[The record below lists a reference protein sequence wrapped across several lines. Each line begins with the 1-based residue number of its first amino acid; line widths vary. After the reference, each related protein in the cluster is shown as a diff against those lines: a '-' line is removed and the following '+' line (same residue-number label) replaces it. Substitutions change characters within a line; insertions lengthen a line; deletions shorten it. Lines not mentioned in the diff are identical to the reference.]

1 MLTEI
6 TQVGLALV
14 HSGHVP
20 PRREPPSHRRGA
32 AVRDAV
38 LQATAE
44 LLFAEGIANTR
55 MADIAARAG
64 VHETSIYRRWG
75 TRANLIAE
83 ALSSQMDADLAL
95 PDTGSTREDLIAFF
109 TALAKFLATPLGR
122 SIMALGLSTSEE
134 EAVFEPARDQFWTI
148 RLTRSS
154 ILVRRGVD
162 RQELRPEI
170 DAELFLEALGGPL
183 NLHVLLRNR
192 PADRDYVSQLVDLV
206 LDGARPRN

>member
-1 MLTEI
+1 
-6 TQVGLALV
+6 
-14 HSGHVP
+14 VP
-20 PRREPPSHRRGA
+20 ARRHPPSHRRGA

-44 LLFAEGIANTR
+44 LLFSEGVANTR

-75 TRANLIAE
+75 SRANLIAE
-83 ALSSQMDADLAL
+83 ALSSQMNADLAL
-95 PDTGSTREDLIAFF
+95 PDTGSTREDLVAFF
-109 TALAKFLATPLGR
+109 TALAEFLAAPLGR
-122 SIMALGLSTSEE
+122 SIMGLGFAASDEE
-134 EAVFEPARDQFWTI
+134 DVFESARDQFWTI
-148 RLTRSS
+148 RLTRAS

-162 RQELRPEI
+162 RQELRPDI

-192 PADRDYVSQLVDLV
+192 PADRDYVSQLVDLA
-206 LDGARPRN
+206 LAGARPR

>member
-1 MLTEI
+1 M
-6 TQVGLALV
+6 V
-14 HSGHVP
+14 
-20 PRREPPSHRRGA
+20 
-32 AVRDAV
+32 
-38 LQATAE
+38 
-44 LLFAEGIANTR
+44 
-55 MADIAARAG
+55 DIAARAG

-109 TALAKFLATPLGR
+109 TALAKFLAAPLGR
-122 SIMALGLSTSEE
+122 SIMGLGLSTSDQ
-134 EAVFEPARDQFWTI
+134 EAVLEPARDQFWTI

-192 PADRDYVSQLVDLV
+192 PAGRGYVSQLVDLV
-206 LDGARPRN
+206 LDGARPRH

>member
-1 MLTEI
+1 MR
-6 TQVGLALV
+6 LALL
-14 HSGHVP
+14 HSGYMPTRGH
-20 PRREPPSHRRGA
+20 PPSHRRGA

-38 LQATAE
+38 LQATAG
-44 LLFAEGIANTR
+44 LLFDEGVANTR

-75 TRANLIAE
+75 SRASLIAE
-83 ALSSQMDADLAL
+83 ALSSQMNADLAL
-95 PDTGSTREDLIAFF
+95 PDTGSTREDLIVFF
-109 TALAKFLATPLGR
+109 TALAQFLATPLGR
-122 SIMALGLSTSEE
+122 SIMGLGLAAPDEE
-134 EAVFEPARDQFWTI
+134 DVFESARDQFWTI

-162 RQELRPEI
+162 RQEIRADV

-192 PADRDYVSQLVDLV
+192 PADREYVSQLVDLA
-206 LDGARPRN
+206 LDGARPRS

>member
-1 MLTEI
+1 
-6 TQVGLALV
+6 
-14 HSGHVP
+14 VP
-20 PRREPPSHRRGA
+20 ARRHPPSHRRGA

-44 LLFAEGIANTR
+44 LLFSEGVAHTR

-75 TRANLIAE
+75 SRANLIAE
-83 ALSSQMDADLAL
+83 ALSSQMNADLAL
-95 PDTGSTREDLIAFF
+95 PDTGSTREDLVAFF
-109 TALAKFLATPLGR
+109 TALAEFLAAPLGR
-122 SIMALGLSTSEE
+122 SIMGLGFAASDEE
-134 EAVFEPARDQFWTI
+134 DVFESARDQFWTI
-148 RLTRSS
+148 RLTRAS

-162 RQELRPEI
+162 RQELRPDI

-192 PADRDYVSQLVDLV
+192 PADRDYVSQLVDLA
-206 LDGARPRN
+206 LAGARPR